1 MTIRQILKDAADKL
15 QGVGIADPL
24 VDASL
29 LLSHVTSRP
38 PLMLRADSFSE
49 LPHDQLAAFH
59 ALLDRRLAH
68 EPLQYILGTVEFMGL
83 TLSVTPDAL
92 IPRYDTEILCEEALR
107 RIAGD
112 LRVLDLCTGTGAIA
126 LTIKKH
132 APQCRVFA
140 SDISDKALQL
150 AEKNAQN
157 NALTVN
163 FRLGDLLA
171 PFENESFDMIVS
183 NPPYISAADM
193 QELSP
198 EVLLEPHLAL
208 HGGTDGL
215 DFYRRIVADAPRHL
229 VPGGWLLF
237 EIGCDQAQDVSAL
250 MEKDFEKIQVIK
262 DLSGLDRVVLGK
274 KKG

>member
-150 AEKNAQN
+150 AEKNAQK